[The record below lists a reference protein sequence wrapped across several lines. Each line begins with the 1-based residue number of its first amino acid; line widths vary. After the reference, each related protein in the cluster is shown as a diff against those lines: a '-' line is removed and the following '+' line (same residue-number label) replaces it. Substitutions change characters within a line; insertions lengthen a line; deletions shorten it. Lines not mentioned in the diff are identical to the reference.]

1 MKTAAKR
8 ARPAV
13 YRWVP
18 YVLVVAFSAGGAY
31 LAAEQAI
38 DETATIAYWNAVDS
52 CERGNVTVRVPLHDF
67 AAELAR
73 DYGNNIPAVTRAA
86 RETRDR
92 TYPVDC
98 LEVVEPVGPADPYVP
113 PAGR

>member
-1 MKTAAKR
+1 MRTAAKR

-31 LAAEQAI
+31 FATQQAI
-38 DETATIAYWNAVDS
+38 NETATTSYWN
-52 CERGNVTVRVPLHDF
+52 
-67 AAELAR
+67 
-73 DYGNNIPAVTRAA
+73 
-86 RETRDR
+86 
-92 TYPVDC
+92 
-98 LEVVEPVGPADPYVP
+98 DPYVP

>member
-1 MKTAAKR
+1 MRTAAKR

-31 LAAEQAI
+31 FASRAAV
-38 DETATIAYWNAVDS
+38 DETATISYWNAVDA
-52 CERGNVTVRVPLHDF
+52 CERSNATIREPL
-67 AAELAR
+67 
-73 DYGNNIPAVTRAA
+73 
-86 RETRDR
+86 
-92 TYPVDC
+92 
-98 LEVVEPVGPADPYVP
+98 PADPYVP

>member
-1 MKTAAKR
+1 MRQRIDK
-8 ARPAV
+8 ARPV
-13 YRWVP
+13 LGRWVP
-18 YVLVVAFSAGGAY
+18 YVLVVTAATAGSW
-31 LAAEQAI
+31 LAAQYAI
-38 DETATIAYWNAVDS
+38 DETATIAYWNAVDG

-92 TYPVDC
+92 TYPVNC

>member
-31 LAAEQAI
+31 LAAEQVI
-38 DETATIAYWNAVDS
+38 D
-52 CERGNVTVRVPLHDF
+52 
-67 AAELAR
+67 
-73 DYGNNIPAVTRAA
+73 
-86 RETRDR
+86 ETRDR

-98 LEVVEPVGPADPYVP
+98 LKVVEPVGPADPYVP